1 MPVTWVDRIY
11 RNRFLREP
19 QPHTTA
25 ALHWLQPQGSED
37 RSESGRLPDPAH
49 CLMAIQEARI
59 ALAHRSDDT
68 RPYRILSEAYRILML
83 QESALLAGIKLS
95 PENVGA
101 ILQVEPKTNLLMNRF
116 RQRATAL
123 NAAIQTTPVPASEP
137 ERQQLFTL
145 NFQLFQLYLSV
156 NYLDLARDRLQALLA
171 YPPEQLEPEML
182 SGLTQQ
188 LASLNQQVKAILDDL
203 NDRTIE
209 QQLGPLQRAA
219 FARSRGAPGSR
230 SWSWKRPSAPGS
242 ARPLSGRN

>member
-1 MPVTWVDRIY
+1 
-11 RNRFLREP
+11 
-19 QPHTTA
+19 
-25 ALHWLQPQGSED
+25 
-37 RSESGRLPDPAH
+37 
-49 CLMAIQEARI
+49 MAIQEARI

-68 RPYRILSEAYRILML
+68 RPYRILSEAYRLLMI

-101 ILQVEPKTNLLMNRF
+101 ILQVEPRTNLLMNRF

-171 YPPEQLEPEML
+171 YPPEQLDPEML

-188 LASLNQQVKAILDDL
+188 LASLNQQVKEILDDL

-209 QQLGPLQRAA
+209 QQLGPLQRRLRAQPGRSG
-219 FARSRGAPGSR
+219 ARARGAGRGRAHRGQPGHC
-230 SWSWKRPSAPGS
+230 PA
-242 ARPLSGRN
+242 ATDRPLRRHRPAREGPGPDQHRQHRGRVARERARRRRRASGPRQLPARLL